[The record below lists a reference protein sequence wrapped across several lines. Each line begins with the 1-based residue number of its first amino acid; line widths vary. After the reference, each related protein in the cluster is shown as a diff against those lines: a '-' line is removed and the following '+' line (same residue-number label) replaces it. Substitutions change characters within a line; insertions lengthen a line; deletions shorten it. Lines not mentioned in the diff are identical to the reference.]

1 MRDRFWMWLAWR
13 LPRRLVYWCAIRV
26 GTYEPPNL
34 TPDDFAKWE
43 IVPARRVVDAIRLWD
58 L

>member
-1 MRDRFWMWLAWR
+1 MWLAWR